1 MDLHKDT
8 IKRMFMIGNGKM
20 LEITCTSQTSDL
32 VKKNYAKSWNDTNQK
47 LADVLDSEIF
57 QSLFFVHVCL
67 YL

>member
-1 MDLHKDT
+1 
-8 IKRMFMIGNGKM
+8 MIGNGKM

-32 VKKNYAKSWNDTNQK
+32 VKKNYAKSWNDTSQK

-67 YL
+67 YF

>member
-67 YL
+67 YF